1 MNSENIIKKSVKIF
15 ENIQVEFFEK
25 CSEIVR
31 EVFSPGYEKKRLV
44 VKLDWW
50 NLKALS
56 KNWKNIFIK
65 EPGYKMTI

>member
-15 ENIQVEFFEK
+15 ENIQVEFLEK

-44 VKLDWW
+44 VKLDW
-50 NLKALS
+50 
-56 KNWKNIFIK
+56 
-65 EPGYKMTI
+65 